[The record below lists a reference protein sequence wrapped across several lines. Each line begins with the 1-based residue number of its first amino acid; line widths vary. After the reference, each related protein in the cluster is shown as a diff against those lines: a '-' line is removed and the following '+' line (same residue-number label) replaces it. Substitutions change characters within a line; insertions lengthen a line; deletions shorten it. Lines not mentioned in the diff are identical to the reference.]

1 MDKQTYISWVP
12 ELRCKAV
19 TTAASMLADQA
30 EAEDVAQEV
39 LLRMWDKVNTLDEDN
54 ARVMAYASTT
64 AKNIAQNHL
73 RSKRRH
79 PFLRLLRKSKNDEE
93 EPIEISTHLTPH
105 RQMELQETNEIFVR
119 ALEGLPYNWQRVLQM
134 RNVEDLTFEEIARVM
149 GTTESSVRGI
159 LCKARQRMMELIKQQ
174 TR

>member
-1 MDKQTYISWVP
+1 
-12 ELRCKAV
+12 
-19 TTAASMLADQA
+19 MLADQA

-39 LLRMWDKVNTLDEDN
+39 LLRMWDKVSTLDEDK
-54 ARVMAYASTT
+54 ARLMAYASTT
-64 AKNIAQNHL
+64 AKNIAQDRI

-79 PFLRLLRKSKNDEE
+79 PLLRLLRRNKNDEE
-93 EPIEISTHLTPH
+93 EPIERLTHLTPH
-105 RQMELQETNEIFVR
+105 RQMELQETNDIFVR
-119 ALEGLPYNWQRVLQM
+119 ALQGLPYNRQRVLQM

-159 LCKARQRMMELIKQQ
+159 LSKARQRMMELIKLQ

>member
-12 ELRCKAV
+12 KLRCKAV
-19 TTAASMLADQA
+19 TTAANMLADQA

-39 LLRMWDKVNTLDEDN
+39 LLRMWNKVNTLDEDK
-54 ARVMAYASTT
+54 ARLMAYTSTT
-64 AKNIAQNHL
+64 AKNIAQDRI

-79 PFLRLLRKSKNDEE
+79 PLLRLLRRSKNDEE
-93 EPIEISTHLTPH
+93 EPIEALTHLTPH
-105 RQMELQETNEIFVR
+105 RQMELQETNDIFVR
-119 ALEGLPYNWQRVLQM
+119 ALQGLPYNWQRVLQM
-134 RNVEDLTFEEIARVM
+134 RNAEDLTFEEIARVM

-159 LCKARQRMMELIKQQ
+159 LSKARQRMMVLIKQQ